1 MLLWQANHV
10 FDRLKIMRHFN
21 GLVLFVE
28 EDHMMVEDFIHVLQK
43 MYRYRNMYGVD
54 LYIYM
59 YGVWVGG

>member
-1 MLLWQANHV
+1 
-10 FDRLKIMRHFN
+10 MRHFN

-54 LYIYM
+54 LYTHM